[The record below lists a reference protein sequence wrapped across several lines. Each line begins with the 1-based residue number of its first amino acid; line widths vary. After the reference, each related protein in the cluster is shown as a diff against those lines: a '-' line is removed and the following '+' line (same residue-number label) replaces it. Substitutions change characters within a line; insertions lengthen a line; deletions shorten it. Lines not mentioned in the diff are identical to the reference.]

1 MHNNSNFYKN
11 ATKLFKK
18 NDQQSDAISGG
29 TNLYPT
35 SYYYRNHLK
44 PIKIKIHRTNGPK
57 WLPPPSLLSF
67 LLRFLF
73 FLILQRVRF
82 FVFQRRRQVT
92 TLIVLISTYLGKP
105 VLR

>member
-57 WLPPPSLLSF
+57 WLPPSYSSLFSPALFIFPHPAKSEVFCFSVQETSYYPHSF
-67 LLRFLF
+67 F
-73 FLILQRVRF
+73 
-82 FVFQRRRQVT
+82 
-92 TLIVLISTYLGKP
+92 
-105 VLR
+105 